1 MDFNCWLKI
10 GEIAEMV
17 NFGTHFYPAVELS
30 IEVAVCTEWSK
41 CDIFNMTTAK
51 RIGAH
56 RTEEINC

>member
-1 MDFNCWLKI
+1 
-10 GEIAEMV
+10 MV

-56 RTEEINC
+56 RTEKINC